1 MGHPVEGPSAFAM
14 EESRPL
20 LPPGGF
26 DPPDNDGRYQSLFR
40 AIDEAVYFARAQFEP
55 DGTCVDV
62 LYLDENP
69 AAVRS
74 RGGSIKGRRLS
85 DLGRY
90 EQDWRDIF
98 GSVARTG
105 QSRRVRK
112 YSAPDHRWYDFF
124 VFKPEGADA
133 DEFAVMYRDVTAAK
147 RTEESLRQRE
157 GRHAFLVRLADAM
170 RETGDAAEI
179 QAVACR
185 LLGEQLGASRVFYAE
200 ILDDGATA
208 LVRRDY
214 VNGLPSIAGRHGVTL
229 YGEGMIDPLKR
240 GEHIVLDDAEH
251 DRRLSPPARAA
262 FQALGVASCMAAGL
276 RRNGRWVAA
285 LSVQNASQRA
295 WTLAESELLE
305 ETAERTWEAVERA
318 RAERELEEQLR
329 DSNLLRELAVRMVG
343 EEDAQKLYEE
353 VLRTAIT
360 LMQADGGTVQILDE
374 KTPAL
379 VLIASHG
386 MSEEMIR
393 FFARIDASSSTS
405 CGRALASEL
414 RVCIDYDVP
423 ESEDP
428 DGSMRMHRA
437 AGYLSAQSTPLVAR
451 SGRTIGMIST
461 HWREHRRPS
470 EHELRF
476 VDLLARQ
483 AADLIEHRRSE
494 EALRNTAAA
503 LSAANEQLAEADR
516 RKDEFLGTLAHELRN
531 PLAPIRHAMTIA
543 RSSKASREQVA
554 RSLDVV
560 DGQVE
565 HMALLLDDLLDIARV
580 TQGKLV
586 LRREAVEASTLV
598 RSALESAGPLI
609 EERRHQVIVD
619 VAPQGIA
626 LDVDPMRITQVLS
639 NLLTNA
645 AKYTDPGGT
654 ITVSAT
660 IERRRAVLRVRDN
673 GMGISRSAMPH
684 LFQMFSQVETAV
696 PRSGGG
702 IGIGLALCK
711 SLVEMHG
718 GSINVSSEGIGHGTT
733 FVIRLPLAR
742 SAQPSAGNE
751 PDEDDEAVPAS
762 RRVLVV
768 DDNKEAVELLET
780 LLQLEGHEVRI
791 AHSGRE
797 ALRVA
802 DLFVPEVVVL
812 DIGMPD
818 IDGHEV
824 ARVLRTRPWGRA
836 VTLVAL
842 SGWGHGRDKA
852 RSAEAGID
860 YHLTKPAESGEI
872 MRLVGQAP
880 RFLASE

>member
-1 MGHPVEGPSAFAM
+1 MGHSVEGLPAFAM
-14 EESRPL
+14 EES
-20 LPPGGF
+20 LPVPPPSGGF
-26 DPPDNDGRYQSLFR
+26 DSLENDGKYQSLFR
-40 AIDEAVYFARAQFEP
+40 AIDEAVYFARAQFGP
-55 DGTCVDV
+55 DGTCIDV

-74 RGGSIKGRRLS
+74 RGESIKGRRLS
-85 DLGRY
+85 SLGRY

-105 QSRRVRK
+105 QSRRMRK
-112 YSAPDHRWYDFF
+112 YSAPDRRWYDFF

-133 DEFAVMYRDVTAAK
+133 DEFVIMHRDVTATR

-157 GRHAFLVRLADAM
+157 GRHVFLVRLADAM

-185 LLGEQLGASRVFYAE
+185 LLGEQLGVSRVLYAE

-208 LVRRDY
+208 LVRHDY
-214 VNGLPSIAGRHGVTL
+214 ASGLPSVAGRHEISV
-229 YGEGMIDPLKR
+229 YGEEIVDPLKR
-240 GEHIVLDDAEH
+240 GEHIVVDDAEH
-251 DRRLSPPARAA
+251 DRRLSPPVRAA
-262 FQALGVASCMAAGL
+262 FKALGVASCMAAGL
-276 RRNGRWVAA
+276 QRSGRWVAA
-285 LSVQNASQRA
+285 LTVHSATPRA
-295 WTLAESELLE
+295 WTQAEVELLE
-305 ETAERTWEAVERA
+305 ETSERTWEAVERA
-318 RAERELEEQLR
+318 RAERELRESGERLEAALLAAKMGTWRWDLGNDRQYLDDNLQHMMGAPLSVMSREEFLSLVHEEDQSRVRAEFARSVANGEHFEVEFRTVTADGEVRWLR
-329 DSNLLRELAVRMVG
+329 DQGDVYRDRGGAPEGMTGACV
-343 EEDAQKLYEE
+343 D
-353 VLRTAIT
+353 IT
-360 LMQADGGTVQILDE
+360 QLKE
-374 KTPAL
+374 
-379 VLIASHG
+379 
-386 MSEEMIR
+386 
-393 FFARIDASSSTS
+393 
-405 CGRALASEL
+405 
-414 RVCIDYDVP
+414 
-423 ESEDP
+423 
-428 DGSMRMHRA
+428 
-437 AGYLSAQSTPLVAR
+437 
-451 SGRTIGMIST
+451 
-461 HWREHRRPS
+461 
-470 EHELRF
+470 
-476 VDLLARQ
+476 
-483 AADLIEHRRSE
+483 
-494 EALRNTAAA
+494 TAAA
-503 LSAANEQLAEADR
+503 LAAANEQLAEADR

-543 RSSKASREQVA
+543 RSRKASREQVA
-554 RSLDVV
+554 RSLEVV

-565 HMALLLDDLLDIARV
+565 HMAVLLDDLLDIARV

-586 LRREAVEASTLV
+586 LRREAVEASALV

-609 EERRHQVIVD
+609 EERRHQVIVE
-619 VAPQGIA
+619 VPLQGIA
-626 LDVDPMRITQVLS
+626 LDVDPMRITQVIS

-654 ITVSAT
+654 ITVSAA

-711 SLVEMHG
+711 GLVELHG
-718 GSINVSSEGIGHGTT
+718 GSISVASEGVGHGTT
-733 FVIRLPLAR
+733 FVIRLPLAQ
-742 SAQPSAGNE
+742 SAQPSPGIE
-751 PDEDDEAVPAS
+751 PDEDEAAAPAS

-768 DDNKEAVELLET
+768 DDNREAVELLQM
-780 LLQLEGHEVRI
+780 LLELEGHEVRI

-802 DLFVPEVVVL
+802 DLFLPEVVVL

-824 ARVLRTRPWGRA
+824 ARTLRMRPWGRA

-852 RSAEAGID
+852 RAAEAGID
-860 YHLTKPAESGEI
+860 YHLTKPAASSEI
-872 MRLVGQAP
+872 TRLVGQAP
-880 RFLASE
+880 RFPVPQ